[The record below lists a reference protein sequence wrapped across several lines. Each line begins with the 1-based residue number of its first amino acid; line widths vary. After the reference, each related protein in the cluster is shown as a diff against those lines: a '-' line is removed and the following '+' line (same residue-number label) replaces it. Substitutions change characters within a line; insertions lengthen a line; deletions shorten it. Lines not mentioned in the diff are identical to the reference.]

1 MLWFFSFTNKRLIIL
16 FFESLFV
23 FHSIFFRHRR
33 VETNVPIKLNESKTG
48 NQISDILNE
57 NEKQSARQE
66 TQGRI
71 PHRW

>member
-1 MLWFFSFTNKRLIIL
+1 LKACLFFIPFFS
-16 FFESLFV
+16 
-23 FHSIFFRHRR
+23 RHRR

-71 PHRW
+71 PIVGRRK